1 MEAMVGG
8 PELSADVVATV
19 LGGCAFLQL
28 GITRTLGGGDIVF
41 DGDAT
46 HLSQGGTQAR
56 LLEGADGRNRPGR
69 GAFAHRTP
77 PSSLVS
83 CCCTG
88 CYFELW
94 YLTRWDEAT
103 SAPPRAL
110 LDRKS
115 QSMGEDLL
123 MPAGWRGAARARAGA
138 PLGGGQGLQEE
149 DEERQEDLRADEEE
163 GVALVR
169 KPSSRATAA
178 VQLV

>member
-1 MEAMVGG
+1 MRGRTAGSDQGEG
-8 PELSADVVATV
+8 PSLTGLLLPLS
-19 LGGCAFLQL
+19 
-28 GITRTLGGGDIVF
+28 
-41 DGDAT
+41 
-46 HLSQGGTQAR
+46 
-56 LLEGADGRNRPGR
+56 
-69 GAFAHRTP
+69 
-77 PSSLVS
+77 
-83 CCCTG
+83 G

-149 DEERQEDLRADEEE
+149 EDLRADEEEE